1 MEKGTLQYVF
11 AARVKE
17 ARRNLNFHLFLPSAK
32 ITGIFT
38 PRPLL
43 QARAKFTEKI
53 KLGYLAF
60 LGSQCL
66 DNDPTIF

>member
-17 ARRNLNFHLFLPSAK
+17 ARRNLNFHLFCQAQKLLA
-32 ITGIFT
+32 FLR
-38 PRPLL
+38 RPLL

-60 LGSQCL
+60 LGIQCL